1 MNISQIVEGVVGKN
15 VMKCEQAIMNND
27 TSKLQDLNDDIIKNL
42 NNDQYYNDV
51 NELINKINKNELF
64 KNRFINNVKEHGLV
78 IEAPSFSQLNIKN
91 IVKNS
96 KDLRETILIKKEC
109 LQYIKDK
116 MKVDIPFP
124 MQDIEI
130 KNIFCAPI
138 YTMRLHKIAKD
149 VLTSRDLGK
158 YKFITKQPL
167 KGKANEGGSRLGQME
182 AEALIGHGCTKALK
196 ELFTV
201 KSDCL
206 KEKSNLIEQLITNG
220 EYKINK
226 NIGIEGGTRK
236 VVQTLVKF
244 LKD

>member
-1 MNISQIVEGVVGKN
+1 MSQIIEGVTGKT
-15 VMKCEQAIMNND
+15 VMECEQAIKNND
-27 TSKLQDLNDDIIKNL
+27 TSKLQNLNDNVIKHL
-42 NNDQYYNDV
+42 NNDEYYNDV
-51 NELINKINKNELF
+51 NDLINKINNDNVF
-64 KNRFINNVKEHGLV
+64 KNKFINNVKEHGLV
-78 IEAPSFSQLNIKN
+78 IEAPSFSQINIKN

-96 KDLRETILIKKEC
+96 KNLRETIFIKKEC

-149 VLTSRDLGK
+149 VLTARDLGK

-206 KEKSNLIEQLITNG
+206 KEKSNLIEQLITEGKYN
-220 EYKINK
+220 IDK

-236 VVQTLVKF
+236 VVQTLVEF